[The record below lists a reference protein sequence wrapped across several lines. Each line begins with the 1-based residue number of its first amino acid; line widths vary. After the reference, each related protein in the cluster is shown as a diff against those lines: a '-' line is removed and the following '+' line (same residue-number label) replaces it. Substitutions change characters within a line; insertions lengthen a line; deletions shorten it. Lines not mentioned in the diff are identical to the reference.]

1 MRYVRSTNTLKLAED
16 TAISKSYV
24 RTNYLPTANA
34 AQVLGRY
41 GLEIIGDGNNNDT
54 LYLQADTTFVQ
65 TLSDTFP
72 YFAPIIGYGN
82 ATDTAL
88 FSLNDVIWGVK
99 WESSHSFV
107 ITKVT
112 AVVYGTSPDI
122 DIALLHD
129 VNFRDATPT
138 AVLSADLTVTST
150 TTGNETTS
158 FSSATIASGQWLWIR
173 VDQQTAQP
181 TQCII
186 NIYGYLE

>member
-1 MRYVRSTNTLKLAED
+1 MKKIKKFFLTFCILLISLGAFGQMRYVRSTNTLKLAED

-129 VNFRDATPT
+129 VNFRDA
-138 AVLSADLTVTST
+138 
-150 TTGNETTS
+150 
-158 FSSATIASGQWLWIR
+158 IK
-173 VDQQTAQP
+173 
-181 TQCII
+181 
-186 NIYGYLE
+186 IYLYLEMYHRLRL